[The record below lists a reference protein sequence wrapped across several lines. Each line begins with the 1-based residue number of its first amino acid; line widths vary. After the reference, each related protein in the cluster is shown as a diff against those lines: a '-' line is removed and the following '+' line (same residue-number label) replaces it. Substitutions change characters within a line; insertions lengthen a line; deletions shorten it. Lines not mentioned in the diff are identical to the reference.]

1 MLLFAFLRAS
11 RSVPSF
17 FRRAWQWCW
26 GSGDER
32 RNRSRAID
40 VLRAVAILL
49 VLGCHYV
56 VNPGAAG
63 ALSPLAEAWYRVGW
77 AGVDLFFVLS
87 GYLVSGLLFAEYR
100 RTGAIDVRRFLV
112 RRSLK
117 IWPAY
122 FAYLAFLALWFSWQ
136 RAHGKPVEIFDSLRA
151 NLLHLQNYLG
161 TPREHT
167 WSLAVEEHFYLG
179 LALLGLLTLRSVW
192 LRERARQFAAPA
204 FVLALVGLAA
214 WRQGQFAAHGREAL
228 NLYATHLRFDGL
240 LVGTALA
247 YLQHFRPAALAWSTR
262 RPLVTVLV
270 GALLALP
277 WMVATPDS
285 NAWAAGAGLS
295 AMYLGFALVVVGC
308 VQFERTTVG
317 ARVFQSRPAGALATV
332 GFFSY
337 GVYLWHIDF
346 AQTPLKKIV
355 ALLPATSLPPEAI
368 WMATTLAYV
377 GLALAFGALM
387 SRLVELPAL
396 ALRERYFGTDQSRPS
411 RPRVVT
417 TPAPAIAAS

>member
-1 MLLFAFLRAS
+1 MLPFALLRAS
-11 RSVPSF
+11 RSVPSLF
-17 FRRAWQWCW
+17 SRAWQWCW

-32 RNRSRAID
+32 RSRSRAID
-40 VLRAVAILL
+40 VLRASAILL

-63 ALSPLAEAWYRVGW
+63 ALSPLAAAWYRVGW

-136 RAHGKPVEIFDSLRA
+136 RAHGRPLEAFDSLRA

-179 LALLGLLTLRSVW
+179 LALLGLLTLRSAW
-192 LRERARQFAAPA
+192 LRERARRFAAPA
-204 FVLALVGLAA
+204 FVLALAGLAA
-214 WRQGQFAAHGREAL
+214 WRHGQFAANGREAL

-247 YLQHFRPAALAWSTR
+247 YLQHFRSAALAWSAQ
-262 RPLVTVLV
+262 RPLVTVLA

-277 WMVATPDS
+277 WMVATPDL
-285 NAWAAGAGLS
+285 NAWTAGVGLS
-295 AMYLGFALVVVGC
+295 VMYLGFALVVIGC
-308 VQFERTTVG
+308 VRLEGTPGG
-317 ARVFQSRPAGALATV
+317 ARVFHSRPAGALAGV

-337 GVYLWHIDF
+337 GVYLWHIDL
-346 AQTPLKKIV
+346 AQTPLKKIA
-355 ALLPATSLPPEAI
+355 ALVPADSLPPEAI
-368 WMATTLAYV
+368 WGATTLAYV
-377 GLALAFGALM
+377 GLAVACGALM

-396 ALRERYFGTDQSRPS
+396 ALRERHFGAKAPPPPRPVAV
-411 RPRVVT
+411 PVPAVVT
-417 TPAPAIAAS
+417 S